1 MRDLT
6 CPSLSPT
13 LCLLSSYLP
22 GCYLDL
28 NHYWKS
34 TIIIWDSIAWTDR
47 SSRKKY
53 DATMKITTNIY
64 IRNKF
69 CKIKHI
75 SSWIIRH
82 ISFWKESNYAMLNKP
97 WQSTQRRL
105 RHEAIF
111 CTNDSKFTSSLQHL
125 ILSINPV
132 LTGVRHA
139 PSYYK
144 NRTIFLQTHSH
155 VVETFLIDVLGVSW
169 YVTSCVKK

>member
-1 MRDLT
+1 MMVYPTALSKQIAPHIFLTDQACCISKPRPTNKFHYPALFFSGCYFSIAPLEPSPLSLIEDMRDLT

-64 IRNKF
+64 IRNRF
-69 CKIKHI
+69 CKIKHF

-82 ISFWKESNYAMLNKP
+82 ILFWES
-97 WQSTQRRL
+97 S
-105 RHEAIF
+105 
-111 CTNDSKFTSSLQHL
+111 
-125 ILSINPV
+125 
-132 LTGVRHA
+132 
-139 PSYYK
+139 
-144 NRTIFLQTHSH
+144 
-155 VVETFLIDVLGVSW
+155 
-169 YVTSCVKK
+169 